1 MHSGSPKRRHP
12 ESDALSGA
20 KAEWR
25 GGGGRAV
32 KWRCVC
38 MICDALQHT
47 RTQTPTYKDAQTPKF
62 DQLVDFARAFILV
75 LNARHVSIFT
85 WCECA
90 VNKAKFQFHQQKI
103 HCNRTLERLQSLECC
118 MIIFSKLSLVQG
130 SRRCCVFISSPILLC
145 ECVIS
150 FLVSFFR
157 LLLLFTVAFLYFIVL
172 NFILSPV
179 FHVLFISFCVPVNVP
194 NSGGWVSLMC
204 LVQLVYHGLRV
215 CVSVCQFSWL
225 DNRFIKWDFYSLF
238 CVVSLFFQRL
248 NTDTSIYVYIA
259 YIVIEVASFLV
270 DI

>member
-1 MHSGSPKRRHP
+1 MMHSGSPKRRHP

-103 HCNRTLERLQSLECC
+103 HCNRTLERL
-118 MIIFSKLSLVQG
+118 
-130 SRRCCVFISSPILLC
+130 
-145 ECVIS
+145 
-150 FLVSFFR
+150 
-157 LLLLFTVAFLYFIVL
+157 
-172 NFILSPV
+172 
-179 FHVLFISFCVPVNVP
+179 
-194 NSGGWVSLMC
+194 
-204 LVQLVYHGLRV
+204 
-215 CVSVCQFSWL
+215 
-225 DNRFIKWDFYSLF
+225 
-238 CVVSLFFQRL
+238 
-248 NTDTSIYVYIA
+248 
-259 YIVIEVASFLV
+259 
-270 DI
+270 